1 MKIYNNRVG
10 NLFCDL
16 PVITANF
23 AKVKLDEIMVEDV
36 NSKEYKAKVF
46 SGKCPA
52 LETPEG
58 ILIESAAIARYI
70 AEVGEGKLHGGNAWE
85 KASVNMWIDFLK
97 TSIYP
102 HYVVVYMAVFGLGN
116 IDAEKFNN
124 AVKEIKDH
132 IKTLNIHLQ
141 GKSHLVANR
150 ITVADIAIAMNLIP
164 LY

>member
-1 MKIYNNRVG
+1 
-10 NLFCDL
+10 
-16 PVITANF
+16 
-23 AKVKLDEIMVEDV
+23 
-36 NSKEYKAKVF
+36 
-46 SGKCPA
+46 
-52 LETPEG
+52 
-58 ILIESAAIARYI
+58 
-70 AEVGEGKLHGGNAWE
+70 
-85 KASVNMWIDFLK
+85 MWIDFLK

-102 HYVVVYMAVFGLGN
+102 HYAVVYMAVFGLGN

-141 GKSHLVANR
+141 GKTHLVANR